1 MLYFKFT
8 NIQFKQSKLDGG
20 LVMSG
25 EATNESGRDYQ
36 CVAFR
41 VLLYVKSVSVSS
53 FVFTINGFIKSQTKD
68 FEVKVP
74 ELSYEV
80 VKEITANE
88 IFAETAY

>member
-8 NIQFKQSKLDGG
+8 NVQFKQSKLDGG

-41 VLLYVKSVSVSS
+41 VLLYVKSVSVAS

-80 VKEITANE
+80 VKEITAHE